1 MANSLLGFSSEA
13 ISIEFQQERNIKLIM
28 QLHTSFL
35 LGWRLSAVL
44 ALPMAESLFGINRV
58 LYFLDNDAAGNS
70 IVSVQIS
77 DQDGTL
83 SSPVK
88 TATGGKG
95 LPQLA
100 AVSQDSVV
108 VSGNV

>member
-1 MANSLLGFSSEA
+1 MRSF
-13 ISIEFQQERNIKLIM
+13 
-28 QLHTSFL
+28 TSFL
-35 LGWRLSAVL
+35 LGCQLSAVL

-58 LYFLDNDAAGNS
+58 LYFLDNDPAGNS
-70 IVSVQIS
+70 VVSAQIS
-77 DQDGTL
+77 DRDGTL

-88 TATGGKG
+88 IATGGKG

-100 AVSQDSVV
+100 AVSQGSVL

>member
-1 MANSLLGFSSEA
+1 MKFY
-13 ISIEFQQERNIKLIM
+13 
-28 QLHTSFL
+28 TSFL
-35 LGWRLSAVL
+35 LGCQLSAIL
-44 ALPMAESLFGINRV
+44 ALPVAKSSLGINRV

-70 IVSVQIS
+70 IVSAQIS

-83 SSPVK
+83 SSAVK
-88 TATGGKG
+88 TPTGGNG